1 MANGLT
7 AKEEKF
13 VQELVKGKSQRQAY
27 KAAYNAKRMSDSS
40 IDSTASRLFKKH
52 KVRSRYYE
60 LMDKVVQRTEKKAI
74 VTAEKVIESIA
85 DIAFDD
91 IGNYLEYKTVK
102 TVEDYEEDGSPIFG
116 YRTVVEMKDS
126 KDVDTKNISEICIA
140 PNGTLKV
147 KTYAKDK
154 ALYKLAEIMGI
165 DETSKAKQK
174 LAEEKF
180 EHEKEMDDKKM
191 W

>member
-1 MANGLT
+1 MSNVLT
-7 AKEEKF
+7 MKEEKF
-13 VQELVKGKSQRQAY
+13 VQELIKGKSQRQAY

-52 KVRSRYYE
+52 KVRTRYYE

-74 VTAEKVIESIA
+74 VTAEKVIEGIA

-102 TVEDYEEDGSPIFG
+102 SVVEHEEDGRPIID
-116 YRTVVEMKDS
+116 YRQVIELKDS
-126 KDVDTKNISEICIA
+126 KDVNTGNISEISISES
-140 PNGTLKV
+140 GTLKI
-147 KTYAKDK
+147 KTYSKDK
-154 ALYKLAEIMGI
+154 ALYKLAEILGM
-165 DETSKAKQK
+165 DEISKAKQK
-174 LAEEKF
+174 LAEDKF
-180 EHEKEMDDKKM
+180 EHDKDMDGKKI